1 MNFIYLL
8 AGAALLILGRKMFW
22 LFVGVVGFLFGL
34 TIAPQVLPGQSQT
47 VILTVSLVIGFL
59 GALLAVAVQKLAVGL
74 AGLLAGAYL
83 ANYLIHLFSF
93 NLGSF
98 VWLVIG
104 IGGILGAILAGSMFD
119 WALILLTSAS
129 GAVIISDNL
138 HVPQPLSLVAPIAL
152 FVVGVIIQ
160 GNLKGD
166 S

>member
-1 MNFIYLL
+1 MNIIYLA

-138 HVPQPLSLVAPIAL
+138 HFPQPLSLVALIAL